1 MRPFLRNTRGFT
13 LIELMVVVAVIGL
26 AAAVVTP
33 NVLALRQRQRL
44 NAVSDQLLW
53 DLRSARA
60 KAIASHTLVKVKVLD
75 THTYRIWT
83 DTNDNNDLDPGEPFQ
98 DKDITA
104 QQVTLTSSI
113 GTNPTSFMP
122 LGVIQNSAVMTLTA
136 QDGRTATITM
146 TMAGSFALQ

>member
-1 MRPFLRNTRGFT
+1 
-13 LIELMVVVAVIGL
+13 MVVVAVIGL
-26 AAAVVTP
+26 AATVVTP

-44 NAVSDQLLW
+44 NAVSNQLLW
-53 DLRSARA
+53 DLRSARE
-60 KAIASHTLVKVKVLD
+60 KAIASHRPVKVEVPD

-83 DTNDNNDLDPGEPFQ
+83 DTNENGTRDAGEVQ

-113 GTNPTSFMP
+113 GTNPTSFTP

-136 QDGRTATITM
+136 HDGRTATITM
-146 TMAGSFALQ
+146 TMAGSIALQ